1 MKTWPY
7 PSSSGGKTHTVT
19 WHDDTDG
26 RIICSIETC
35 QGFRNKRKDKP
46 RTCRHVED
54 VIKRLGLNTVQQGD
68 YLFATAGQPMENAKS
83 QVVLARTET
92 DIQSAFSQAEL
103 DGYVNPMLG
112 QAIALK
118 LPSHLTPAQRTEE
131 QWKHINANY
140 LTGYIW
146 EEKWDG
152 QRVVS
157 GVKQSQD
164 VKSWSRPRPG
174 EGVLG
179 HPRTLPPHL
188 VAHLKALPD
197 GTYDGEEVVPGGRSW
212 AVTDLAYANQK
223 ALVLF
228 DLLKLQGK
236 SLMDLPIEIRRQLL
250 AEILKLA
257 KSPYLLMSET
267 FTPGRPGVEAI
278 WARGGEGAMIKR
290 AGSLYRPG
298 WRSSDWIKVK
308 LWDYSAVTLTG
319 FEARK
324 EGPYSVMLFRF
335 DNGVESKCK
344 TLGNKWLR
352 EFEKNG
358 PSYIG
363 KRFIVKHQG
372 VTGDLKPRHP
382 QFFEFD
388 HFAGE
393 GEGD

>member
-1 MKTWPY
+1 MQTWPY

-92 DIQSAFSQAEL
+92 DIQSALAQAEL

-118 LPSHLTPAQRTEE
+118 LPSHMTPAQRTEE

-157 GVKQSQD
+157 GCSSVTGRQ
-164 VKSWSRPRPG
+164 VVVPPEAGRGRPWPSTDPAATLGRSP
-174 EGVLG
+174 EG
-179 HPRTLPPHL
+179 
-188 VAHLKALPD
+188 LPD

-223 ALVLF
+223 AL
-228 DLLKLQGK
+228 
-236 SLMDLPIEIRRQLL
+236 SC
-250 AEILKLA
+250 
-257 KSPYLLMSET
+257 ST
-267 FTPGRPGVEAI
+267 
-278 WARGGEGAMIKR
+278 
-290 AGSLYRPG
+290 
-298 WRSSDWIKVK
+298 
-308 LWDYSAVTLTG
+308 
-319 FEARK
+319 
-324 EGPYSVMLFRF
+324 
-335 DNGVESKCK
+335 C
-344 TLGNKWLR
+344 
-352 EFEKNG
+352 
-358 PSYIG
+358 
-363 KRFIVKHQG
+363 
-372 VTGDLKPRHP
+372 
-382 QFFEFD
+382 
-388 HFAGE
+388 
-393 GEGD
+393 